1 MMLEES
7 RQRYFEDSGSRIHI
21 CKHVWVRLSGRY
33 MYVMCQRVYRIS
45 DVDQSFVT
53 CLVLL
58 PPCLPKILPAT
69 MYI

>member
-7 RQRYFEDSGSRIHI
+7 RQRYFEQQQQDTCMQTYVSEVVG
-21 CKHVWVRLSGRY
+21 GR
-33 MYVMCQRVYRIS
+33 YVMCQRVYRIS

-53 CLVLL
+53 CLLLL

-69 MYI
+69 

>member
-1 MMLEES
+1 M
-7 RQRYFEDSGSRIHI
+7 QTCVSG
-21 CKHVWVRLSGRY
+21 VVGGRY
-33 MYVMCQRVYRIS
+33 AMCQRVYRFS

-69 MYI
+69 EQEQLHVCCMYRYTYVSTYIT